1 MKENSPSVIIGYGH
15 AGQDLHHRALLD
27 VSGGHPEVIAVDPRP
42 AEVPHGQW
50 VPDIPA
56 ALSVL
61 RAGGHRP
68 ADAVFH
74 VAVPP
79 AAHRDCLERL
89 LSAGARYFIMEK
101 PIADTVSEA
110 VHLVELA
117 EVTGAVVLPMSV
129 WPASRVTEAAEG
141 LVASGAI
148 GEPVA
153 YHMEQSKPRFRRSL
167 QTRGHASAFEVELP
181 HQLLL
186 ALHLAGP
193 VAEVTASRGWDLPL
207 PVGHLTRLGGAEVR
221 LRHLSGARTTLYTD
235 LSSPVRRRRLH
246 IHGTEGTLVADYP
259 VSGDDDFGQVRIAG
273 RPVRMVVQDAPLTRF
288 VAQAYAHFR
297 GEGPAPRSDLALHL
311 ESMELLDVA
320 RTAAFRR
327 AGGAPAPARLTGAP
341 AGAVVGA
348 PPLPRTGEGRA
359 A

>member
-1 MKENSPSVIIGYGH
+1 MNDHSPSVIIGYGR
-15 AGQDLHHRALLD
+15 AGHHLHHRALLD
-27 VSGGHPEVIAVDPRP
+27 LTGGRAEVIAVDPRP
-42 AEVPHGQW
+42 ADVPNGQW

-61 RAGGHRP
+61 RAGGHP
-68 ADAVFH
+68 VADTVFH

-89 LSAGARYFIMEK
+89 LAAGARHFIMEK
-101 PIADTVSEA
+101 PIADTVDEA
-110 VHLVELA
+110 LHLVELA

-129 WPASRVTEAAEG
+129 WPASKVTETAEEV
-141 LVASGAI
+141 VASGVI
-148 GEPVA
+148 GEPFA

-167 QTRGHASAFEVELP
+167 QTRSHASAFEVELP

-193 VAEVTASRGWDLPL
+193 VAEITASRGWDLPL
-207 PVGHLTRLGGAEVR
+207 PVGHLARLGGAEVE
-221 LRHLSGARTTLYTD
+221 LRHVSGARTTLYTD
-235 LSSPVRRRRLH
+235 LSSSVRRRRLH

-273 RPVRMVVQDAPLTRF
+273 RSFRKVVQDAPLTRF

-297 GEGPAPRSDLALHL
+297 GEGPAPRSGLAMHL
-311 ESMELLDVA
+311 ESMELLDAA
-320 RTAAFRR
+320 RTAAFRP
-327 AGGAPAPARLTGAP
+327 AGPPVPTWRTETP
-341 AGAVVGA
+341 AGAGA
-348 PPLPRTGEGRA
+348 GSTRRTGEGRA